1 MKVKLVRGKS
11 SPWMTS
17 TIRTSIKNR
26 DFHLKKARR
35 TNSERNLKV
44 YRRLRNSVTNQ
55 IRSAKANY
63 QRNLLKEEADNPK
76 KFWDQIRKCYP
87 STSKTDKPPQSFQH
101 NNTEITNKKDIA
113 NCFCSFF
120 THVGKNLQ
128 DSVVSISD
136 RIWKDRNQITLNLKQ
151 INVKHHEFHFKEVQ
165 LKEVLKELKQI
176 KKTKSAGIDQIPPTL
191 LIDGAEE
198 IAYVLTHLINRS
210 LAI

>member
-1 MKVKLVRGKS
+1 MVFHVSLTFKSFNHEKYCRDYSKYDKETFKQDLRNAPWINVIAEKSFNTAWSLFKNILTDIINKYAPVKVKLVRGKS

-44 YRRLRNSVTNQ
+44 YRRLRNFVTNQ

-120 THVGKNLQ
+120 THVGK
-128 DSVVSISD
+128 
-136 RIWKDRNQITLNLKQ
+136 T
-151 INVKHHEFHFKEVQ
+151 FKIQ
-165 LKEVLKELKQI
+165 
-176 KKTKSAGIDQIPPTL
+176 
-191 LIDGAEE
+191 
-198 IAYVLTHLINRS
+198 
-210 LAI
+210 